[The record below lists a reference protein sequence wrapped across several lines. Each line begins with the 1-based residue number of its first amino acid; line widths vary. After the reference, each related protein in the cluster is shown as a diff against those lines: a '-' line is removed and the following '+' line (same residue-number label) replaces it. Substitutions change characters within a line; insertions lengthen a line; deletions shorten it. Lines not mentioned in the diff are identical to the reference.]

1 MDGVIVA
8 DGGDHQEVADDAT
21 EGEPHL
27 QEDAVNNLQQNCARS
42 TDTFPDI
49 STETL
54 TILLTWL
61 LTPSLGELVFN
72 AAPTEQFSI
81 WSETLQYGIPIMQ

>member
-49 STETL
+49 
-54 TILLTWL
+54 
-61 LTPSLGELVFN
+61 
-72 AAPTEQFSI
+72 
-81 WSETLQYGIPIMQ
+81 